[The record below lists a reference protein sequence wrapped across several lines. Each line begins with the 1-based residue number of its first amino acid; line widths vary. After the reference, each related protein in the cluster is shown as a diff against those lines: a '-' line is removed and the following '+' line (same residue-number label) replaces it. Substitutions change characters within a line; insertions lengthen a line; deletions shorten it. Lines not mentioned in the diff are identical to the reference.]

1 MSAVRTSVP
10 CQELNRLQLDLHQ
23 QTFSQQY
30 SSIYFARL
38 TALRPKVVHAG
49 RKRWPN
55 HPELSRVLDVR
66 NDQNCWVI
74 GTAYMTS
81 NLKPNVMDDV
91 TQLHTIVT
99 ASENSPYVSL
109 ENGDANDIQ
118 YSLEDSYGRVDC
130 AGSIMY
136 DAGVVTGVVM
146 AALGHED
153 EAGRFVVI
161 DVCFPETMP
170 PTDSIPMSIDRKED
184 AAPEFLAVVSGLG
197 LSNDGIEGIGLH
209 QIVDYLRG
217 ALPSM
222 SSSFDP
228 TSIKRFMILGNCLA
242 PAMEISD
249 SSTPSVPV
257 GKKKVKRYGYDT
269 SSYNPNPTIQL
280 DAFLHQLC
288 SVVDVTLIP
297 GPYDYST
304 NILPQQPLHPA
315 LLQNAK
321 AWIGSSLQTT
331 TNPTWLSIHNNL
343 TLASSGQNI
352 DDLRK
357 YHPYKSSLQLM
368 ENTILWNHITPTSPD
383 TLWCYPFTDRD
394 TFVMDELPNLYLCGN
409 QPKFGTKMIQSQSK
423 SVRLV
428 SVPEFRK
435 TGIITLINL
444 KNLDVR
450 ALVFPRKSDISEVTT
465 PNVE

>member
-1 MSAVRTSVP
+1 MSAVRTSVS
-10 CQELNRLQLDLHQ
+10 CEELNQLQLGLTQ
-23 QTFSQQY
+23 QTFNHQY

-38 TALRPKVVHAG
+38 TALRPKVVSAA
-49 RKRWPN
+49 RKKWPN
-55 HPELSRVLDVR
+55 HLELDRVLDVR
-66 NDQNCWVI
+66 NDQNCWVV

-81 NLKPNVMDDV
+81 KLKPNVMDDV
-91 TQLHTIVT
+91 TQLHTIIT
-99 ASENSPYVSL
+99 ASEDSPYVSL
-109 ENGDANDIQ
+109 ENGNSDEIQ
-118 YSLEDSYGRVDC
+118 YSLEDNYGRVDC
-130 AGSIMY
+130 TGSLMY
-136 DAGVVTGVVM
+136 DVGVVTGVVM

-161 DVCFPETMP
+161 DVCFPESLSNNDT
-170 PTDSIPMSIDRKED
+170 IPMTIDSKQEES
-184 AAPEFLAVVSGLG
+184 PEFMAVVSGLG

-209 QIVDYLRG
+209 QIIEYLRG

-222 SSSFDP
+222 SSTFDP
-228 TSIKRFMILGNCLA
+228 SSIKRLMILGNCLA
-242 PAMEISD
+242 PAIEISD

-280 DAFLHQLC
+280 DTLLDQLC
-288 SVVDVTLIP
+288 ATIDVTLIP

-321 AWIGSSLQTT
+321 AWIGNSLQTT
-331 TNPTWLSIHNNL
+331 TNPTWLSISDNL

-352 DDLRK
+352 NDLRK
-357 YHPYKSSLQLM
+357 YHPHKSSLRLM
-368 ENTILWNHITPTSPD
+368 ENTVLWNHITPTSPD

-409 QPKFGTKMIQSQSK
+409 QPKFGTKIINSETK
-423 SVRLV
+423 SIRLV

-444 KNLDVR
+444 RNLDVQ
-450 ALVFPRKSDISEVTT
+450 ALVFPRKLDSSELTT
-465 PNVE
+465 PNV